1 MRQRVGAKRALLRVS
16 WIPFQRGFSQEGGNR
31 GAWYP
36 AGIYS
41 CQQRKYE
48 HNRNASKI
56 GWQREDSKERRSS
69 NVRLHQIFVARRHC
83 CASRSGF
90 LNRLL
95 PCPKMWN
102 RTWVFW
108 LPASL
113 LINVVTKNTQP
124 EYTSVLY
131 CLIRNRTT
139 CFAYLMWP
147 SPGGT
152 EITGRKTRTSI
163 SVSPVTLRTVVHVGQ
178 KRCKRRSGTG
188 ESWTSLGR

>member
-1 MRQRVGAKRALLRVS
+1 MRQHVGTTKALLRVS
-16 WIPFQRGFSQEGGNR
+16 WIPFQRGFSQEEGNR

-41 CQQRKYE
+41 CQQREYE
-48 HNRNASKI
+48 RRRNASKI

-69 NVRLHQIFVARRHC
+69 NIRLHQISVARRHC

-90 LNRLL
+90 LYRLL

-108 LPASL
+108 LLASL
-113 LINVVTKNTQP
+113 LINVVTIGTQP
-124 EYTSVLY
+124 EHTSVLY
-131 CLIRNRTT
+131 CLIRNRTI
-139 CFAYLMWP
+139 CFADLIWP

-152 EITGRKTRTSI
+152 KTNGRKTRTYFAL
-163 SVSPVTLRTVVHVGQ
+163 SPFTQRIVLHVGQ
-178 KRCKRRSGTG
+178 KDCKRRSGAG
-188 ESWTSLGR
+188 ESWTSVDR